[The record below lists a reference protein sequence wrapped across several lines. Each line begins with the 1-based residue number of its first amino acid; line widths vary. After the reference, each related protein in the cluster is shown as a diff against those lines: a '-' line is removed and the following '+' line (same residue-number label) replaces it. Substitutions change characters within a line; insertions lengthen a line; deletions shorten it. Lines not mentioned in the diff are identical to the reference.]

1 MADCWYSSV
10 VVTPGTV
17 TDWVADKTPTK
28 IIIYWKHISFSLC
41 KERKEVSTS
50 KMMTKA
56 DASPFYLP
64 YSIRHP
70 LVLPRHGHITNIIV
84 RHYHERVKHQGRGIT
99 MNEILANGFWI
110 LGCRSAVDSII
121 RTCVKCKQLFKFAM
135 YKLFYQRIETI
146 LGYERSFQTYSEGY
160 DFHFKINVSA
170 ASNMGGVNERQ
181 VLSIRNKS
189 VETRIDSVTVDKDGL
204 VRKAKLSMARNLNA
218 RVSST

>member
-1 MADCWYSSV
+1 
-10 VVTPGTV
+10 
-17 TDWVADKTPTK
+17 
-28 IIIYWKHISFSLC
+28 

-121 RTCVKCKQLFKFAM
+121 RTCSCSNSLCTSSFINALRLFLAM
-135 YKLFYQRIETI
+135 RGPFRHI
-146 LGYERSFQTYSEGY
+146 RSDRGIS
-160 DFHFKINVSA
+160 
-170 ASNMGGVNERQ
+170 
-181 VLSIRNKS
+181 
-189 VETRIDSVTVDKDGL
+189 L
-204 VRKAKLSMARNLNA
+204 VQKESSRKR
-218 RVSST
+218 